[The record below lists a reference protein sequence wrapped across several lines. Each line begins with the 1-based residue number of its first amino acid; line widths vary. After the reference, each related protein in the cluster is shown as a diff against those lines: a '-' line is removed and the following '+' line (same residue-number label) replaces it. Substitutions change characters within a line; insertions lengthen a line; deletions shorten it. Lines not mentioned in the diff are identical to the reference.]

1 MALLK
6 DGTRIYGTLFAN
18 TEVVIGSMNVASQI
32 NASFLQANSANV
44 LAQAAFDKA
53 NTTSANTVYTQGV
66 DLTQNTRI
74 TSVENLVTSSYAH
87 ANAAFNQANVG
98 ATFVNTGGTVS
109 GNVTFTKDVSV
120 TGNLYVIGN
129 TVSINTSSF
138 TVQDALITLGVGN
151 YTTDLLDIGFAGHYN
166 DGTNAHAGFI
176 RDASQKEFYIFQGYT
191 PELSASNN
199 VDINDPSFSKANLN
213 AQVFKGNLIGSTAV
227 VNGIELYNY
236 TTSGFAKANTVGT
249 LAQASFDAANTAA
262 ANTIYTQG
270 VNDTQNTNIT
280 NVNTFA
286 GSAYDKANT
295 ADTKAQASFNVA
307 NTNASDIAII
317 QGVNTTQNTNI
328 TNVNSYATGAYD
340 KANSANV
347 LAQAAY
353 DKANTGTS
361 SSTDQYA
368 RDTANTSSANTIYTQ
383 GVDLTQNTNITNVN
397 IFAGS
402 AFDKANTADVKA
414 QAAFDAANTGGGGGG
429 TLDQYARDTANT
441 AASNITIIQGVNN
454 TQNTNITI
462 IQGVNDTQNTNITLI
477 DNKSSN
483 AYDKANSANVLAQA
497 AFDKANT
504 SITESN
510 SFNPF
515 LLAGM

>member
-6 DGTRIYGTLFAN
+6 DGTRIFGTLYAN

-32 NASFLQANSANV
+32 NASFLRANSANV

-138 TVQDALITLGVGN
+138 SVQDALIILGAGN

-191 PELSASNN
+191 PELSATNN

-280 NVNTFA
+280 NVNT
-286 GSAYDKANT
+286 
-295 ADTKAQASFNVA
+295 
-307 NTNASDIAII
+307 
-317 QGVNTTQNTNI
+317 
-328 TNVNSYATGAYD
+328 YATGAYNQ
-340 KANSANV
+340 ANTSTV
-347 LAQAAY
+347 LAQAAF
-353 DKANTGTS
+353 DKANTGVS
-361 SSTDQYA
+361 SSVDQYA

-397 IFAGS
+397 IFAGA

-414 QAAFDAANTGGGGGG
+414 QAAFDKANTGGGGGG

-441 AASNITIIQGVNN
+441 AASNITIIQGVNS